1 MPTDPE
7 YVFDDPLPLTGERTA
22 PGIPEENYW
31 FQRHVVAYEWAAR
44 RTAGRRVLDAG
55 CGEGYGTQILAATAG
70 EVVGV
75 DLEAGVVERAA
86 ARYPS
91 ARFEPAD
98 LEALPYPDASFD
110 AVVSLQVIEHMRS
123 PVDFCGEA
131 ARVLR
136 PGGEF
141 LCATPNRITFS
152 PRGIRNAFHTV
163 EFSPAELR
171 AVLARHFTVTE
182 MLGTFHAGRIRA
194 TEIATR
200 SSLPERLIAT
210 PVPQWSQRRRA
221 AVARITTRDFRI
233 RGEHLDR
240 SLDLIAVGRR

>member
-1 MPTDPE
+1 MPPEPE
-7 YVFDDPLPLTGERTA
+7 YVFDDPMPLTGERTA

-31 FQRHVVAYEWAAR
+31 FQRHVVAYEWAAA
-44 RTAGRRVLDAG
+44 RTAGLRVLDAG
-55 CGEGYGTQILAATAG
+55 CGEGYGTQILAATAA

-91 ARFEPAD
+91 ASFQPAD
-98 LEALPYPDASFD
+98 LTSLPYPDASFD

-123 PVDFCGEA
+123 PLDYCAEV

-141 LCATPNRITFS
+141 ICATPNRMTFS
-152 PRGIRNAFHTV
+152 PEGIRNPFHTV
-163 EFSPAELR
+163 EFAAAELR
-171 AVLARHFTVTE
+171 GMLSRHFEVVQ

-194 TEIATR
+194 VELATR
-200 SSLPERLIAT
+200 SSFPERLIAT
-210 PVPQWSQRRRA
+210 PVPSWSPRMRA

-233 RGEHLDR
+233 RSEHLDK